1 MKMKK
6 SCTECT
12 RSKHRTEEE
21 KKKLTRRLNIISGQ
35 INGIQ
40 QMIDDDRYC
49 DDVLIQ
55 IASATNALKSLSNE
69 ILKSHMTSCMVED
82 IKNDKLEV
90 IDDFDVFIYSLLLGG
105 IVGNLIE
112 KLKEQSQNN
121 NYKISS
127 TFLPLFL
134 ATCSIVC
141 IDFNPSIVA

>member
-1 MKMKK
+1 MTRIPLPPIMSVVMKMKK

-90 IDDFDVFIYSLLLGG
+90 IDDILDLFS
-105 IVGNLIE
+105 
-112 KLKEQSQNN
+112 
-121 NYKISS
+121 KIK
-127 TFLPLFL
+127 
-134 ATCSIVC
+134 
-141 IDFNPSIVA
+141 